1 MIAKEY
7 DLQVMAGVPKNTF
20 IFSEKDLP
28 GYRSNTTN
36 IYGRRFPRPD
46 TLRKTEG
53 GKIEKPRQRGPR
65 IIPSTR
71 LCFYTGLS

>member
-28 GYRSNTTN
+28 GFRSNTTN

-46 TLRKTEG
+46 ALRKTEG

-65 IIPSTR
+65 IIPSAR
-71 LCFYTGLS
+71 LYLGARLS